1 MLATQQAKEVFL
13 ADGTD
18 LVQIV
23 GQGGAIKSA
32 ITEKGGVQVFTNL
45 LAADGAIPNRVP
57 GFYMIT
63 KGSAAALT
71 LAAPVAGTDDGME
84 IEITV
89 GTNFAHAIAITN
101 LQVAGAAGN
110 PKASLTAVTTNTA
123 IGTTAYLT
131 AYNGLWIY
139 ANGGVGTWTVA

>member
-84 IEITV
+84 VEITV
-89 GTNFAHAIAITN
+89 GTNFAHVITATGL
-101 LQVAGAAGN
+101 LQQAGAAAN
-110 PKASLTAVTTNTA
+110 KNSITFADATNRVGSTV
-123 IGTTAYLT
+123 YLT
-131 AYNGLWIY
+131 AFNGLWLV
-139 ANGGVGTWTVA
+139 ANGGYGTITIA